1 MNLAGDLSLWVSNPS
16 SSEADN
22 RQMAKTPPRDITP
35 VTGEEWRNL
44 GFYHELD
51 PDRRVWR
58 LCGSRSGLVGFARLV
73 ARYVETSVTSPDAQP
88 LPLGPYGDLQIRLW
102 ERPGIDDESVYGSS
116 DDLLRLAQLVESRLA
131 DKRPGEE
138 VVIGP
143 EYAGDAECS
152 LVFEIMDDDFDPAVA
167 VTPVS
172 VEDLAPAP
180 AAVSPP
186 VAFKFHSPEGTE
198 CEGVVRLEGADLVIQ
213 YEKKDWAATVAK
225 IRDAFVGSWRSGVKD
240 MTIPLSEI
248 TLARFKRGVFGA
260 NLTLQVKDIKLI
272 EGVPPTKLG
281 TIRLNFRRA
290 DRDDAANLAAAIDEL
305 LEEARW

>member
-1 MNLAGDLSLWVSNPS
+1 
-16 SSEADN
+16 
-22 RQMAKTPPRDITP
+22 MAKTPPRDITP

-102 ERPGIDDESVYGSS
+102 ERPGIDDESVYGNS

-131 DKRPGEE
+131 DTRPGGE

-143 EYAGDAECS
+143 EYAGDVECS

-180 AAVSPP
+180 AAVSPR
-186 VAFKFHSPEGTE
+186 VAFKFHNPDGTE
-198 CEGVVRLEGADLVIQ
+198 CEGLVRLEGADLVIQ

-225 IRDAFVGSWRSGVKD
+225 IRDVFFGTWRSGVQD
-240 MTIPLSEI
+240 MIIPLSEV

-260 NLTLQVKDIKLI
+260 NLTLQVNDIKLI

-290 DRDDAANLAAAIDEL
+290 DRDAAANLATAIDEL